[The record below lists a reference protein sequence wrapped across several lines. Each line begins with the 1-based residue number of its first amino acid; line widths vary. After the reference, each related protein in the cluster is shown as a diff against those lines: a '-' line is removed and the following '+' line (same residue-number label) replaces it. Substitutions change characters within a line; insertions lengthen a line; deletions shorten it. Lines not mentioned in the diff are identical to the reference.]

1 MGMCE
6 SLCGI
11 KRELLRWGRD
21 RVVMTA
27 RTKLLEELKLNWRNW
42 HLSRNVLLVTP
53 QASQGVGCPWGH
65 TSSYKL

>member
-27 RTKLLEELKLNWRNW
+27 RTKLLEEVKLNWRNW
-42 HLSRNVLLVTP
+42 HLSRNVLLVAP
-53 QASQGVGCPWGH
+53 QAS
-65 TSSYKL
+65 